1 MIPSLSRPSEFRD
14 LVCRFFSALAM
25 LRERKAIRGKK
36 TFCDRYGIN
45 RWNMNELERD
55 VSRSGLFHPEWLT
68 FLVRDYGVSADWL
81 LTGSGDPFSV
91 SAAAPTADKNCKR
104 TANRKGA
111 NSKSLKVSE
120 L

>member
-14 LVCRFFSALAM
+14 LVGRFFSALAM
-25 LRERKAIRGKK
+25 LRERQAIRGKK

-91 SAAAPTADKNCKR
+91 SAAAPSADKNCKR
-104 TANRKGA
+104 TASRKGA
-111 NSKSLKVSE
+111 NSKSLKLSE